1 MNETEFEQLSGD
13 ALEAIERALERAVDA
28 GALEVDY
35 ERKDG
40 GVLELEFADG
50 ARMVINRHGAARE
63 IWVAAKS
70 GGFHF
75 RHDAGR
81 WLDTRTGGELY
92 ASLSRLVSAQSGSA
106 VILAQA

>member
-1 MNETEFEQLSGD
+1 MNESEFEQLSGA

-40 GVLELEFADG
+40 GVLELEFTDG

-63 IWVAAKS
+63 IWVAARS

-75 RHDAGR
+75 RLDAGR
-81 WLDTRTGGELY
+81 WVDTRSGGELF
-92 ASLSRLVSAQSGSA
+92 AALSRLISAQSGTA
-106 VILAQA
+106 VILAQG